1 MHEPQPFLIYAQS
14 IAMRKYSVFESMLPL
29 FLYLAAFAV
38 VFIRLA
44 VLGAAAE
51 GTAGAMLA
59 LLLELSTALLFYFLS
74 SGS

>member
-1 MHEPQPFLIYAQS
+1 MPSLLPCCYPLNVVLENTLFLLFLA
-14 IAMRKYSVFESMLPL
+14 L

-51 GTAGAMLA
+51 GTAGAMLS
-59 LLLELSTALLFYFLS
+59 LLLELSTALLFYFLFPTH
-74 SGS
+74 